1 MRTRF
6 ALAATLAGTIV
17 LVAATCAQSPAK
29 TTPTAWDIIVTVRK
43 DRIGADLV
51 SFGAR
56 RSDYPP
62 DLMKA
67 QIERLG
73 GNVRGVS
80 VVREEIRPGE
90 SSSTVVR
97 GSCAVDGL
105 IEPSGALNVAP
116 LVQSFAGAPEPY
128 TVHRMLVSF
137 DGVPVVPGK
146 TMAYHTAGPESDL
159 VFSGRL
165 VGSSVEYDVELRSQN
180 PARLV
185 VNEAK
190 AAAQG
195 VNVTTPK
202 AGYDAATI
210 ALFVLAALAAGALV
224 YCLLILVGRRTVVK
238 S

>member
-6 ALAATLAGTIV
+6 APAATFAGIFA
-17 LVAATCAQSPAK
+17 LGAVASPQSPAK
-29 TTPTAWDIIVTVRK
+29 PPSRAWDVIVTVRK
-43 DRIGADLV
+43 DRVGADLV

-62 DLMKA
+62 DLLRE
-67 QIERLG
+67 QIG
-73 GNVRGVS
+73 KVGSDVRGLS

-90 SSSTVVR
+90 ASSAVVR

-105 IEPSGALNVAP
+105 IEASGALNIAP
-116 LVQSFAGAPEPY
+116 IARAFAGAPEPY

-146 TMAYHTAGPESDL
+146 TMAYHTAGPGSDL

-165 VGSSVEYDVELRSQN
+165 VGSSVEYEVELRSQD

-185 VNEAK
+185 VNETVAPVASASGAVAK
-190 AAAQG
+190 S
-195 VNVTTPK
+195 
-202 AGYDAATI
+202 GYDAATV
-210 ALFVLAALAAGALV
+210 ALFALAALAAGALV

>member
-6 ALAATLAGTIV
+6 ALAATLAGTLV
-17 LVAATCAQSPAK
+17 LGAAASAQNPAK
-29 TTPTAWDIIVTVRK
+29 DAPGAWDVIVTVRK
-43 DRIGADLV
+43 DRVGADLV

-62 DLMKA
+62 ELMKT

-73 GNVRGVS
+73 ASVRGLS

-90 SSSTVVR
+90 TASAVVR

-116 LVQSFAGAPEPY
+116 LAQAFAGAPEPY
-128 TVHRMLVSF
+128 TVRRMLVSF
-137 DGVPVVPGK
+137 DGVAVVHGK
-146 TMAYHTAGPESDL
+146 TIAYHTAGKGSDL

-165 VGSSVEYDVELRSQN
+165 VGSSVEYDVRLRSQD

-185 VNEAK
+185 VNETK
-190 AAAQG
+190 PAAPSVAAPG
-195 VNVTTPK
+195 
-202 AGYDAATI
+202 ARGGYDGLTVG
-210 ALFVLAALAAGALV
+210 LFVLAALAAGALV
-224 YCLLILVGRRTVVK
+224 YCFLILVGRRSVVK